1 MRHAALPADAGTLG
15 QHNYGRFGNEAATL
29 AALRDRLA
37 VRLDPLEIRLFG
49 SRARGKSRPDSD
61 FDLLVVFDDAVG
73 DGALDY
79 DRAYAPLLG
88 LGIGCDVVPCLKS
101 DFDAERDLPG
111 TLPYEAARGR
121 VVYRR
126 GR

>member
-1 MRHAALPADAGTLG
+1 MRHAALPADADPLG
-15 QHNYGRFGNEAATL
+15 RHNYGRFGNEAATL
-29 AALRDRLA
+29 AALCDRLA
-37 VRLDPLEIRLFG
+37 ARLDPLEIRLFG
-49 SRARGKSRPDSD
+49 SRAHGGRPDSD
-61 FDLLVVFDDAVG
+61 FDLLVVFDDAAG

-79 DRAYAPLLG
+79 DRAYAPLCG

-111 TLPYEAARGR
+111 TLPYAAARGR